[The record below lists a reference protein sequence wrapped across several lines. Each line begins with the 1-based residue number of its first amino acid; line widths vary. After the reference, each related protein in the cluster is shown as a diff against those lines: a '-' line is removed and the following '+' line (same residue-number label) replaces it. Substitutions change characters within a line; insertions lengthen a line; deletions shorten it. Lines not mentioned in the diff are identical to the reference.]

1 MKRRLAVNIFA
12 LVGASW
18 HDVRVTDL
26 LLTRYALELKLHT
39 WMDPALFTQFL
50 TYPALGLCA
59 VDDVH
64 GNMVGVSL
72 SPPHLRV
79 YKLWLAVRWEVC
91 GLSERWTPDKRSSS
105 SRNGANDALLD
116 HNNYALSVLSDSIR
130 RLIPH
135 HFSAIV
141 QSYAGRGDIR
151 PSQTRGMALCRK
163 SG

>member
-1 MKRRLAVNIFA
+1 MDSA
-12 LVGASW
+12 LS
-18 HDVRVTDL
+18 
-26 LLTRYALELKLHT
+26 
-39 WMDPALFTQFL
+39 TQYL

-72 SPPHLRV
+72 SPPHLQV

-91 GLSERWTPDKRSSS
+91 GLPERWYPDKRSSS
-105 SRNGANDALLD
+105 SCNGPNDVPLD
-116 HNNYALSVLSDSIR
+116 HNKYAPRVLSDSIR

-135 HFSAIV
+135 RFSAIV
-141 QSYAGRGDIR
+141 QSYAGRRVIR